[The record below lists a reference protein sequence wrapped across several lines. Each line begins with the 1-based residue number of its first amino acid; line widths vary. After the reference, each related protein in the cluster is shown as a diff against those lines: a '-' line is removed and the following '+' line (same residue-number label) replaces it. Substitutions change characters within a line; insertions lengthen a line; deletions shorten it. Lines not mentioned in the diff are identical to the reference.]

1 MSDRD
6 DDTVEITLELPAS
19 LAAIL
24 EKIRQEFGEEM
35 LTDLVIKAHK
45 LVEGRLVLRD
55 ALPDKEQ
62 S

>member
-6 DDTVEITLELPAS
+6 DDKVEITLELPAS

-35 LTDLVIKAHK
+35 LTGLVIKAHK
-45 LVEGRLVLRD
+45 IVEGRLVLRG